1 MKIEM
6 VKLNRIKYAYSEEEK
21 KRLISEGYVPTQTR
35 SEKPQTADP
44 DSGQTADPDNGQTAD
59 PDNGQ
64 IADPDKGTTKTT
76 NKRGTNKK

>member
-44 DSGQTADPDNGQTAD
+44 DSGQTADPDNGQ
-59 PDNGQ
+59 